1 MHLEKPR
8 NGEPPAVDAIHKP
21 KRAEDFSRIARI
33 ASIAM
38 RWQWVIWIVVTLLLA
53 IGFDFK
59 TPSQKF
65 AEVANEAV
73 ENRNAMN
80 ERING
85 VERRMN
91 DQDTR
96 MARALTILE
105 GLAID
110 ACDRLGGNRY
120 ARTQLGCDDTRRK

>member
-1 MHLEKPR
+1 MMHLEKSE
-8 NGEPPAVDAIHKP
+8 GETTVDAIHQP
-21 KRAEDFSRIARI
+21 KRREDFSTVSRI

-38 RWQWVIWIVVTLLLA
+38 RWQWVIWIIVTGLIA
-53 IGFDFK
+53 FGFDFK

-65 AEVANEAV
+65 AEVAAEAV
-73 ENRNAMN
+73 TNRNAMN

-91 DQDTR
+91 EQDQR
-96 MARALTILE
+96 MERALAILE

-110 ACDRLGGNRY
+110 ACDRLQGNKY
-120 ARTQLGCDDTRRK
+120 ARQQLKCGAK